1 MVDWLYLK
9 FWIPKAQLPWWN
21 EKRKTRQHLYWWW
34 AHISFGS
41 NTRKKTMTCECK
53 CDVTHEFAV
62 EYIKKAHT
70 KTENKHEIK
79 SILHKVASMKS
90 SKNSNE
96 IVLHVLFF
104 FFSVWLWKQ
113 RLDLSLIDLFN
124 LKFTLLIFAWMG
136 QLIENVLELFGKSKF
151 TFKIICCCWW
161 LYHLKWSKQ
170 WLSYLQRLY

>member
-96 IVLHVLFF
+96 IVLHVFIFF
-104 FFSVWLWKQ
+104 IFGLIMKTAIGFIFNWLIQFEVYFAHFCLNGSIDWKCV
-113 RLDLSLIDLFN
+113 R
-124 LKFTLLIFAWMG
+124 
-136 QLIENVLELFGKSKF
+136 
-151 TFKIICCCWW
+151 TFW
-161 LYHLKWSKQ
+161 
-170 WLSYLQRLY
+170 